1 MFDFALTNTN
11 VCSILN
17 ITGQKKDVRKNRW
30 DVKKM
35 KQILNAYY
43 GNNGEK
49 LRRMVDKILSQF
61 GGIWDKDK
69 DDFYSLANEV
79 FADMLKRYDN
89 TQSFDGFLY
98 SCLSNRI
105 KSEISRRNR
114 YKRKSDVMCISIEAC
129 KEESAAFGEILAVE
143 SNIEK
148 EIFEENGRPYSHKML
163 RYLERLSVLQK
174 NVLFLIGEGYLPNE
188 IIEKLQITEKQYT
201 DCNAA
206 IRAYRNVSLLF

>member
-11 VCSILN
+11 ICSILN
-17 ITGQKKDVRKNRW
+17 ITGQKKDKKDRW
-30 DVKKM
+30 DVIKM
-35 KQILNAYY
+35 ERLLNAYY
-43 GNNGEK
+43 ENNGEK
-49 LRRMVDKILSQF
+49 LRRIVDKILLQF

-79 FADMLKRYDN
+79 FTDMLKRYDN
-89 TQSFDGFLY
+89 DRSFEGFLY

-105 KSEISRRNR
+105 KSEMSRRNR
-114 YKRKSDVMCISIEAC
+114 YKRKCDAMCISIEAC
-129 KEESAAFGEILAVE
+129 EKEENAAIEKMLAVE

-148 EIFEENGRPYSHKML
+148 EVFEKNERPYSHKML
-163 RYLERLSVLQK
+163 RYLDRLSVLQK
-174 NVLFLIGEGYLPNE
+174 KVLFLIGEGYLPNE
-188 IIEKLQITEKQYT
+188 ITEKLSISEKQYT

>member
-1 MFDFALTNTN
+1 MH
-11 VCSILN
+11 
-17 ITGQKKDVRKNRW
+17 
-30 DVKKM
+30 
-35 KQILNAYY
+35 AYY

-49 LRRMVDKILSQF
+49 LRRMVDKILLQF

-79 FADMLKRYDN
+79 FTDMLKRYDN
-89 TQSFDGFLY
+89 AQSFNGFLY

-114 YKRKSDVMCISIEAC
+114 YKRKCDSMCISIDSCEI
-129 KEESAAFGEILAVE
+129 EENAAIGKMLAVE

-148 EIFEENGRPYSHKML
+148 EIFEENGRGYSNKM
-163 RYLERLSVLQK
+163 RSYLERLSILQK
-174 NVLFLIGEGYLPNE
+174 NVLFLIVEGYLPNE
-188 IIEKLQITEKQYT
+188 IIEKLQISEKQYI

-206 IRAYRNVSLLF
+206 IHAYRNVSLLF